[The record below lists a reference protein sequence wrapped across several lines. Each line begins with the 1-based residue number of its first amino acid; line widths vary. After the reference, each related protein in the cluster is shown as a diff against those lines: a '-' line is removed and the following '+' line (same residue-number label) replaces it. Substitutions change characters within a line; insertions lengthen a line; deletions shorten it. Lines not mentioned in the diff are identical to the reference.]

1 MSIEYKLNKI
11 TIVTNVLCAYL
22 NMNSKDLRETLKERN
37 KYLYLLLLKKYK
49 CLDKEK
55 IKK

>member
-22 NMNSKDLRETLKERN
+22 NIDSKDLRKL
-37 KYLYLLLLKKYK
+37 
-49 CLDKEK
+49 
-55 IKK
+55 